1 MEMSQNAPSEVG
13 KSLAGRALSSVES
26 GATVAVMEAPSELP
40 TCPPPPRTSDTTV
53 ILTLGG
59 ILVAVRLISRAIRR
73 RSGI

>member
-1 MEMSQNAPSEVG
+1 MLQNATSEVG
-13 KSLAGRALSSVES
+13 KALAGTAITSAES
-26 GATVAVMEAPSELP
+26 GATVAVMEAPSDLP